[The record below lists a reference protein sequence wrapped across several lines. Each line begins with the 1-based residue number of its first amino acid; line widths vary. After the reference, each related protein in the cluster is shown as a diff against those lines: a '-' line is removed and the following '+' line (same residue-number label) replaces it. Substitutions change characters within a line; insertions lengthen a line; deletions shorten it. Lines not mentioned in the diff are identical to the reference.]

1 MAAAASTTTRRTSSS
16 SRSLGARFTAKVGPL
31 PVWAWALA
39 ILVVGYLVYR
49 HSSSSSSTTSTT
61 DTSSTDASTPAP
73 PDTSGTPG
81 PDNTGGGTS
90 TGGPDQGSLNDEL
103 LSQLSGFGNSIDA
116 LTAAVLSSEAFL
128 PGTGDSGSGSTVPN
142 GTTPPGPGAPA
153 TTTTGAHGG
162 TVKTT
167 KPAAT
172 TKPAP
177 TLVSEHG
184 QGGGYAPAPA
194 KPAAGVHYYTYA
206 PGKAPKGQKAN
217 EAPASMPGK
226 TLHFAAGRGYYYA

>member
-1 MAAAASTTTRRTSSS
+1 M
-16 SRSLGARFTAKVGPL
+16 TAKVGPL

-39 ILVVGYLVYR
+39 ILVVGYLIYR
-49 HSSSSSSTTSTT
+49 HSSSSPSSTSAS
-61 DTSSTDASTPAP
+61 DTSSTDNSTPAP

-81 PDNTGGGTS
+81 PDNTGGGSS
-90 TGGPDQGSLNDEL
+90 TGGAGDGGNLNDEL

-116 LTAAVLSSEAFL
+116 LTSAVLTSEAFL
-128 PGTGDSGSGSTVPN
+128 PGSGDSGSGSIVPN
-142 GTTPPGPGAPA
+142 GSTPLAPA
-153 TTTTGAHGG
+153 KQPAATSTGAHGG
-162 TVKTT
+162 TTKTT
-167 KPAAT
+167 TTAAK

-184 QGGGYAPAPA
+184 QGGGFTPTT
-194 KPAAGVHYYTYA
+194 KPAQSTNVHYYTYA

-217 EAPASMPGK
+217 EAPASVPGK